1 MQEIVQK
8 DCKIMGLR
16 ESINPVQ
23 DSLMENEEAEAFFS
37 GISTGKV

>member
-1 MQEIVQK
+1 
-8 DCKIMGLR
+8 MGLR

-23 DSLMENEEAEAFFS
+23 DALMEYEEAEAFFS